1 MKKQPPVKVSQNEVV
16 FKVEEIEPIL
26 SGPSMDIPHW
36 SPMYITLPKSGKTMV
51 IRELR
56 TDEIPLLI
64 PAVKQLLDVD
74 HDFYDI
80 VGVRVLAELLGQYR
94 NRLKD
99 PYSLVGIIDGEI
111 AAFANGRLMNKD
123 INISLHTL
131 AFMRGMNA
139 GAVMYYAK
147 CYYTFEILKQ
157 SEFWATYESYNGWKR
172 WGIGMAQPSYPWP
185 DVQHE
190 LGGAR
195 VYYVT
200 NEYWKTTVKKYL
212 EDMVG
217 AQLMSTVPEDLL
229 KKSQAFKA
237 PETVEV

>member
-1 MKKQPPVKVSQNEVV
+1 MKKQPPVKVSQSEIV

-26 SGPSMDIPHW
+26 SGSPMILPPW
-36 SPMYITLPKSGKTMV
+36 SPMFIELPNGKKMV
-51 IRELR
+51 IREMR
-56 TDEIPLLI
+56 KDEIPLLL
-64 PAVKQLLDVD
+64 PTVKNLLDID

-80 VGVRVLAELLGQYR
+80 VGARVYAELLGWLR

-99 PYSLVGIIDGEI
+99 PYNFVGVVDGKL
-111 AAFANGRLMNKD
+111 AAFANGRLMDED

-131 AFMRGMNA
+131 AFMRGMKA

-147 CYYTFEILKQ
+147 CYYAFEILGQ
-157 SEFWATYESYNGWKR
+157 EEFWATYESYNGWKR

-200 NEYWKTTVKKYL
+200 KEYWNTTVKKYL
-212 EDMVG
+212 EDYIG
-217 AQLMSTVPEDLL
+217 SGLKSPVPEDML
-229 KKSQAFKA
+229 KAAEHFEV
-237 PETVEV
+237 PEGLEE